1 MNGKSKRENVIEFFR
16 EHQRPQCIHALTK
29 SLGLNVKTSSAL
41 VSVLA
46 KSGEIRSV
54 RTGVC
59 KYQGVYSHQHYVAKF
74 KHFPKRQHNS
84 VSTARIVESNGS
96 DIRAFSAQVERKNRV
111 IVALAEELYGK

>member
-1 MNGKSKRENVIEFFR
+1 MNGKSKREHVIDFFR

-59 KYQGVYSHQHYVAKF
+59 KYQGTYSHQHYVAKF

-84 VSTARIVESNGS
+84 VSAPRIVESNGS
-96 DIRAFSAQVERKNRV
+96 DIRMLNAQIERKNRV
-111 IVALAEELYGK
+111 IVALAEELHGK

>member
-1 MNGKSKRENVIEFFR
+1 MNGKSKHELVNEFFR
-16 EHQRPQCIHALTK
+16 EHQRPQCIHALSK
-29 SLGLNVKTSSAL
+29 NLDLNPKTASAL

-59 KYQGVYSHQHYVAKF
+59 QYQGTYSHQHYVAKF
-74 KHFPKRQHNS
+74 KHFPKRQRNGF
-84 VSTARIVESNGS
+84 VKPAESNGS
-96 DIRAFSAQVERKNRV
+96 DIRTMNAQVERKNRV